1 MDKDNII
8 FQEQLIDGF
17 NARYKILC
25 MDIDK
30 MGEGEDPFGFGI
42 RSDGKLL
49 LGARALEW
57 LNKSIQKE

>member
-1 MDKDNII
+1 
-8 FQEQLIDGF
+8 
-17 NARYKILC
+17 

-49 LGARALEW
+49 LGTRALEW